1 MAGRDPVEVTAQV
14 DGREVAA
21 GTLWIHD
28 RSGQSATFRYAD
40 SYLAERG
47 SYDLDRALPK
57 AAGVFHTPPGSDNP
71 ALLSTAIDFDDT
83 TASID
88 VALAVCGHFRL
99 SRSAARRLMGDVAS
113 DIEMARCRQAA
124 WAARRGDRAHD
135 RCLRDRPAPRR
146 PCHDAGLIAAL
157 GAGLLLAAGSTAERL
172 AG

>member
-71 ALLSTAIDFDDT
+71 ALLSTAIDFEDT

-99 SRSAARRLMGDVAS
+99 SQSAARRLMGDVERATS
-113 DIEMARCRQAA
+113 RWRDVARQLGLPAVEIERMTTAYETDQRRVARAMT
-124 WAARRGDRAHD
+124 
-135 RCLRDRPAPRR
+135 PA
-146 PCHDAGLIAAL
+146 
-157 GAGLLLAAGSTAERL
+157 
-172 AG
+172 

>member
-99 SRSAARRLMGDVAS
+99 SRSAARRLMGDVERATS
-113 DIEMARCRQAA
+113 RWRDVARQLGLPAVEIERMTTAYETDQRRVARAMT
-124 WAARRGDRAHD
+124 
-135 RCLRDRPAPRR
+135 PA
-146 PCHDAGLIAAL
+146 
-157 GAGLLLAAGSTAERL
+157 
-172 AG
+172 

>member
-99 SRSAARRLMGDVAS
+99 SRSAARRLMGDVERATS
-113 DIEMARCRQAA
+113 RWRDVARQLGLPAVEIERITTAYETDQRRVARAMT
-124 WAARRGDRAHD
+124 
-135 RCLRDRPAPRR
+135 PA
-146 PCHDAGLIAAL
+146 
-157 GAGLLLAAGSTAERL
+157 
-172 AG
+172 

>member
-99 SRSAARRLMGDVAS
+99 SRSAARRLMGDVERATS
-113 DIEMARCRQAA
+113 RWRDVARQLGLPAVEIERMTAAYETDQRRVARAMT
-124 WAARRGDRAHD
+124 
-135 RCLRDRPAPRR
+135 PA
-146 PCHDAGLIAAL
+146 
-157 GAGLLLAAGSTAERL
+157 
-172 AG
+172 